1 MRCDNSIRFDTIEAR
16 NKREKRSINFKKFLK
31 FKYLCY
37 ICRQKVC
44 IHTKLVYIMKY
55 ERRFY
60 IEKLNSHKHNRL
72 IKIVT
77 GLRRVGKSF
86 LLFNLF
92 KQHLIETGVDENHI
106 IEIQLDSFAHRKYRK
121 AETLY
126 EHVEKLTQQDSSMHY
141 VLIDEVQMLEDF
153 VDVLNGFL
161 HIDNLDVYVTGS
173 NAKFLSSDI
182 VTEFRGRGVQIHLQP
197 LSFKEIKENSTEDVA
212 TLWRDYIFYG
222 GLPMV
227 VLEKNKSRKSEILQ
241 DLLKE
246 TYLSDIKNRNSI
258 KNDAELEE
266 LFSLL
271 ASNIGALTNPNKL
284 ANTFA
289 SEKKI
294 KISHNTIKTYIDYFM
309 DSFLISRAVRYDIK
323 GKKYIDTPF
332 KYYFADM
339 GLRNALL
346 NFRQVEPTHIMENI
360 LYNHLI
366 GGGYKVDVGN
376 ITYYQ
381 KNSEGKTTRSLLEI
395 DFVCNKGSER
405 VYIQSAYSMPDIEK
419 RKQEERSLTLTDDSF
434 SKIIITTDNIPTH
447 TTENGI
453 IIMNIFEY
461 LLS

>member
-1 MRCDNSIRFDTIEAR
+1 MKFE
-16 NKREKRSINFKKFLK
+16 RE
-31 FKYLCY
+31 
-37 ICRQKVC
+37 Q
-44 IHTKLVYIMKY
+44 
-55 ERRFY
+55 Y
-60 IEKLNSHKHNRL
+60 IEKLIGSKHNQL

-86 LLFNLF
+86 LLFNLY
-92 KQHLIETGVDENHI
+92 KQHLLNNGVNENHI
-106 IEIQLDSFAHRKYRK
+106 IEFQLDSFAHRKYRK

-126 EHVEKLTQQDSSMHY
+126 EYVENIVKQDSQMYY
-141 VLIDEVQMLEDF
+141 VMIDEVQMLEDF

-161 HIDNLDVYVTGS
+161 HIANLDVYVTGS

-197 LSFKEIKENSTEDVA
+197 LSFKEIKEQSTEDISV
-212 TLWRDYIFYG
+212 LWRDYIYYG

-227 VLEKNKSRKSEILQ
+227 VLENNKSRKVEILQ
-241 DLLKE
+241 ELLKE
-246 TYLSDIKNRNSI
+246 TYLSDIINRNMV

-289 SEKKI
+289 SEKKV
-294 KISHNTIKTYIDYFM
+294 KISHSTIKTYIDYFI
-309 DSFLISRAVRYDIK
+309 DSFLIDRAIRYDIK
-323 GKKYIDTPF
+323 GKKYIDTPY

-360 LYNHLI
+360 IYNHLI
-366 GGGYKVDVGN
+366 GKGYKVDVGS
-376 ITYYQ
+376 ITHYH
-381 KNSEGKTTRSLLEI
+381 KNSEGKTTRSTFEI

-405 VYIQSAYSMPDIEK
+405 VYIQSAYSLPDEEK
-419 RKQEERSLTLTDDSF
+419 KKQEQRSLTLTDDSF
-434 SKIIITTDNIPTH
+434 TKIILTIDNIPTY
-447 TTENGI
+447 TQNNGI
-453 IIMNIFEY
+453 IMMNVFEY
-461 LLS
+461 LLD